1 MMTPERLGRVRA
13 VYEAALQI
21 EAARIDA
28 FLQEEC
34 SGDSEC
40 EQQVKRLLAA
50 RENIPEWLS
59 KPLLGH
65 AERIIQSVRAFD
77 GKELRGYRL
86 IREIG
91 HGGMGCVYL
100 AERADG
106 AYTKQVAVKLV
117 RAGQDNSEIVTRF
130 QREREILASLDH
142 PNIAR
147 LIDGG
152 CTEEGL
158 PYFVMEF
165 VDGRPIHQWCDER
178 NLNVSERIALFRN
191 VCAAVAYAHQHLV
204 VHRDLKPGNILVTG
218 DGTVKLLDFGI
229 AKLLKQ
235 ERIEDLEATATLFKA
250 LTPEYASPEQLK
262 GESISTLTDV
272 YSLGVVLYELLT
284 GRRPFQLPKAAFH
297 EVVRIIAE
305 EEPTRPSEVIMR
317 EPVSEGG
324 HARPPRESTSDADER
339 DLDRLRKQLRGDLDS
354 ILLTALRKEPGRRY
368 SSVDS
373 LSEDLRRHLEY
384 LPVNAREDTLW
395 YRTAKF
401 VRRHSGGV
409 TAAAVIVLL
418 GVAATITMFWE
429 LRVALAAARDLLP
442 ARKLIAPQLALW
454 VCMTSAFLAAAAY
467 VLRVRLLRVAGSLA
481 GGLAMATIRLLGI
494 RYAHAMGWWSTRF
507 TNDPDP
513 VSVFT
518 APVLLLVYTVAVAA
532 FLLVGWRLGRR
543 FGWKGPVVWFA
554 WIVVWAPLRERLVF
568 DKFMQ
573 VIRAPLE
580 LFPVMTDIAFWAT
593 GLLLGYTTMRLIA
606 GPARADHFARTRLL
620 ESDHIISRRAKNL

>member
-13 VYEAALQI
+13 VYEAALQVDSAEI
-21 EAARIDA
+21 ET
-28 FLQEEC
+28 FLEQQC
-34 SGDSEC
+34 GGDSEC
-40 EQQVKRLLAA
+40 AQQVKRLLAA
-50 RENIPEWLS
+50 RENIPDWLS

-65 AERIIQSVRAFD
+65 AAGIIDSVRAFD

-106 AYTKQVAVKLV
+106 AYKKQVAVKLI
-117 RAGQDNSEIVTRF
+117 RAGQDNAEIVARF

-152 CTEEGL
+152 STEEGV

-165 VDGRPIHQWCDER
+165 VDGRPIHQWCDQR
-178 NLNVSERIALFRN
+178 NLGVSERIAIFRD

-235 ERIEDLEATATLFKA
+235 ERMDELEATATLLKA
-250 LTPEYASPEQLK
+250 MTPEYASPEQLK

-284 GRRPFQLPKAAFH
+284 GQRPFQLEKAAFH

-305 EEPTRPSEVIMR
+305 EEPTRPSEVVTR
-317 EPVSEGG
+317 QPAPDGDHSGRPSESRRGAG
-324 HARPPRESTSDADER
+324 AA
-339 DLDRLRKQLRGDLDS
+339 DLDRLRNRLRGDLDS
-354 ILLTALRKEPGRRY
+354 ILLTALRKEPARRY
-368 SSVDS
+368 SSVEA

-384 LPVNAREDTLW
+384 LPVNAREDTFW
-395 YRTAKF
+395 YRAAKF

-409 TAAAVIVLL
+409 TAAALVVLL
-418 GVAATITMFWE
+418 SLASVVTMYWQ
-429 LRVALAAARDLLP
+429 LRVALDAARDLLP
-442 ARKLIAPQLALW
+442 ARKLVAPQLVLW
-454 VCMTSAFLAAAAY
+454 AFVASAELAGAAY
-467 VLRVRLLRVAGSLA
+467 LVRARMLRVAGALG
-481 GGLAMATIRLLGI
+481 GGLVMAIIRMLAL
-494 RYAHAMGWWSTRF
+494 RNAHAMGWWSTRF
-507 TNDPDP
+507 KNDPDP
-513 VSVFT
+513 VSVLFGP
-518 APVLLLVYTVAVAA
+518 ALLLGYTAAVAMA
-532 FLLVGWRLGRR
+532 LLVGWRLGRR
-543 FGWKGPVVWFA
+543 FGWKGQVVLLA
-554 WIVVWAPLRERLVF
+554 WIAVWAPLRERLIY
-568 DKFMQ
+568 DQFMQ
-573 VIRAPLE
+573 VMHAPLE
-580 LFPVMTDIAFWAT
+580 LLPVMTDIAVWAT
-593 GLLLGYTTMRLIA
+593 GLLLGYAAMRLVA
-606 GPARADHFARTRLL
+606 GPAGADWLARTRLL
-620 ESDHIISRRAKNL
+620 EPDHAFRKRSDDV

>member
-1 MMTPERLGRVRA
+1 MMTPERLSRIRA
-13 VYEAALQI
+13 VYEAALHI
-21 EAARIDA
+21 EATEIEA
-28 FLQEEC
+28 FLKQEC
-34 SGDSEC
+34 AGDSEC
-40 EQQVKRLLAA
+40 QQQVKRLLAA

-59 KPLLGH
+59 EPLLGH
-65 AERIIQSVRAFD
+65 AERIIDSARAFD
-77 GKELRGYRL
+77 GKELSSYRL

-117 RAGQDNSEIVTRF
+117 RAGLDNAEILARF

-152 CTEEGL
+152 STEGGI

-165 VDGRPIHQWCDER
+165 VDGRPIHQWCAER
-178 NLNVSERIALFRN
+178 KLNVSGRIALFRN
-191 VCAAVAYAHQHLV
+191 VCSAVAYAHQHLV

-218 DGTVKLLDFGI
+218 EGTVKLLDFGI
-229 AKLLKQ
+229 AKLLK
-235 ERIEDLEATATLFKA
+235 RDPAEDLEVTSTLLKA

-297 EVVRIIAE
+297 EVVRVIAE
-305 EEPTRPSEVIMR
+305 EEPTRPSEVITR
-317 EPVSEGG
+317 DPVSDGD
-324 HARPPRESTSDADER
+324 HARGPRKSARDAGER

-354 ILLTALRKEPGRRY
+354 ILLTALRKEPARRY
-368 SSVDS
+368 RSVEA

-395 YRTAKF
+395 YRAAKF
-401 VRRHSGGV
+401 VRRHAGGV
-409 TAAAVIVLL
+409 TAAAVIGVL
-418 GVAATITMFWE
+418 GIASTVMMFWQ
-429 LRVALAAARDLLP
+429 LRVALDAARDLLP
-442 ARKLIAPQLALW
+442 ARKLVAPQLMLW
-454 VCMTSAFLAAAAY
+454 ACMTSAILGGAAY
-467 VLRVRLLRVAGSLA
+467 VMRARVLRVAGTLA
-481 GGLAMATIRLLGI
+481 GGFVIAVIRLLGL
-494 RYAHAMGWWSTRF
+494 RHAHAMGWWSTRF

-513 VSVFT
+513 VSVLS
-518 APVLLLVYTVAVAA
+518 APVLLLVYTAAAAA
-532 FLLVGWRLGRR
+532 FLLAGWGIGRR
-543 FGWKGPVVWFA
+543 FGWKGQVVLFTL
-554 WIVVWAPLRERLVF
+554 ITVWAPFRERLVL

-573 VIRAPLE
+573 VIQAPFE
-580 LFPVMTDIAFWAT
+580 LFPVMTDMATWAA
-593 GLLLGYTTMRLIA
+593 GLLLGYAAMRLIA
-606 GPARADHFARTRLL
+606 GPAGADRLARTRPL
-620 ESDHIISRRAKNL
+620 EVDH